1 MRKYELMM
9 IINPELTQDDKTNLV
24 EQIEKELADTGATI
38 ATKEDLGVKDLAYK
52 MRSSLTGNYLLYTL
66 DGADGVSFFEV
77 TKSFNIRKDIWRFMF
92 VKLED

>member
-9 IINPELTQDDKTNLV
+9 IINPELTMDDKTLLV
-24 EQIEKELADTGATI
+24 DQIEKELADTGATI